1 MVNVRKPAADSI
13 PTNRL
18 ESAIE
23 EFLTKRGMLDTDEW
37 LSRFPDCTTELLEF
51 MNNQAQIGAM
61 AAAFSGPVAM
71 PACRI
76 GEYEILEIVDRG
88 GMGIVYKA
96 RQHRLRRIVALKMIH
111 QGQFSS
117 PDARR
122 RFQNEAETVARLRHP
137 NLVTIHEVGEHNG
150 IPFFSMEFIKGRT
163 LSDLAKQGRIRPAV
177 VAQITQSIADTIH
190 YIHGC
195 GVLHRDLKPSNVM
208 IDHNCDVRVT
218 DFGLAKQL
226 DRNYSMTET
235 GQILGSID
243 YMPPEQA
250 EARHELMGPAS
261 DVYAIGAILFE
272 LLTGRP
278 PFRCETFLET
288 LRQIREQTPIRPSQL
303 NSRVPADLEA
313 ICLKC
318 LEKKPSRRYASAAEL
333 SQALERFLNEQP
345 VHPGTARRI
354 SNFVRSNRWL
364 LMMTSIAAVAV
375 SAVGLAWSISSG
387 WNSDDPTIAAVAG
400 ATAAELPVNT
410 TPQGT
415 VPDVTDPS
423 GDVEDNPVQLA
434 ADAALTGDSSAVGS
448 QATSPAT
455 NPPVNIAA
463 ADVRLPAG
471 DQMLRHQVLS
481 ALSVAGE
488 PFGVARIELEL
499 NAESA
504 WKYRSDQPL
513 RVVTADGR
521 ALYSSFHYAPAKA
534 ATKRVAA
541 EPARLTS
548 WFLFSGAA
556 PLKAALVSADDLLAS
571 VIDIRIADAQESR
584 SQLLE
589 GWWKHFCNTDLPQ
602 ASPELDSVNR
612 YFVTMLGRRLNRR
625 VPIAKRREQS
635 AAALETEFER
645 TVGMLFGLESV
656 RLAMMAGKTIPAA
669 QAREA
674 AVLPLPA
681 PLQVQS
687 VPIPAGNLSVAIE
700 SIAMRV
706 PEESFY
712 LRCYRVKNYS
722 WVRGLIQG
730 WGGDLEGIVATS
742 AVDYRVRDK
751 IEKQLALSPSRL
763 METGI
768 DDELNDCAL
777 IGLDTFF
784 EDGAAVG
791 VLFEGKQRNRLAEI
805 IQAERQRVADA
816 EHAVEGPIAVAGSTV
831 QLLSTPHHQIR
842 SYYAVSGRFH
852 LVTNSQTLAQRF
864 LETAD
869 GDRCLGNLKE
879 YRYSRS
885 EQQSEHNCAAWLYLS
900 DPFFRNITSPEYRV
914 ELERRRQAA
923 RDLVTLHL
931 ARMAAT
937 AEGRI
942 DLSLTELT
950 RDGFLPDDFG
960 HRPDHSQPHVSEGEV
975 CDSLRGIHGTF
986 LPIADV
992 GVTKCTSFERSAYHD
1007 FTTAY
1012 QREWRTMDPVLL
1024 SFVRTESAHPNR
1036 EKVILNIRI
1045 TPYAQ
1050 QEYRFL
1056 QQHLAKSPGTQRI
1069 AMRNDELLG
1078 LSSHLSGAGLSPW
1091 VHVGLTDADID
1102 FELRDGTIH
1111 RLGENSGMA
1120 FSKSNTY
1127 ALVTSGNK
1135 SGIQLVTD
1143 FVQSVKSRKLT
1154 STASQPATAGLFGQI
1169 VAVVFPLDQIFRQ
1182 MMETAIANYSQTDGK
1197 ATVLSVNKA
1206 IGRAALA
1213 ERRMENAERP
1223 AQLFLQLR
1231 DISTS
1236 SVMPYLRAYT
1246 YISSRRG
1253 SAGDTAALNRIAD
1266 ILQADPQSTF
1276 EQIEKTMGA
1285 SLVCPIGGTYELTT
1299 ANQRPDYWVSSSWL
1313 QPSVTDETEV
1323 PESYEFP
1330 FLKWLHGLDLEC
1342 TLNATTLESR
1352 LELDISCTNDADFE
1366 PIPKVASARR

>member
-1 MVNVRKPAADSI
+1 MVNVRKPAADSV

-37 LSRFPDCTTELLEF
+37 LSRYPDCTTELLEF
-51 MNNQAQIGAM
+51 MNNQTRIGAM
-61 AAAFSGPVAM
+61 AAAFSCPVAL
-71 PACRI
+71 PSCRI

-96 RQHRLRRIVALKMIH
+96 RQHKLRRIVALKMIH

-208 IDHNCDVRVT
+208 IDHNCEVRVT

-250 EARHELMGPAS
+250 EARHDLMGPAS

-288 LRQIREQTPIRPSQL
+288 LRQIREQAPIRPSQL
-303 NSRVPADLEA
+303 NPRVPADLEA

-318 LEKKPSRRYASAAEL
+318 LEKKPGRRYASADEL
-333 SQALERFLNEQP
+333 SKELERFLNDQP
-345 VHPGTARRI
+345 LMPGTARRI
-354 SNFVRSNRWL
+354 GNFVRRNPWML
-364 LMMTSIAAVAV
+364 VMTSVAAIAVASVGLALSMAGGRNSDNPSVVAVAGTAEPGDSIAATAQKANPAV
-375 SAVGLAWSISSG
+375 TPSI
-387 WNSDDPTIAAVAG
+387 I
-400 ATAAELPVNT
+400 
-410 TPQGT
+410 
-415 VPDVTDPS
+415 
-423 GDVEDNPVQLA
+423 
-434 ADAALTGDSSAVGS
+434 
-448 QATSPAT
+448 
-455 NPPVNIAA
+455 IAA
-463 ADVRLPAG
+463 ADVFPSDDSVSTGDAENARVPGAELIAAAAVPLVAEQNALPAVAQIVG
-471 DQMLRHQVLS
+471 HEVVS
-481 ALSVAGE
+481 AVSAVGE
-488 PFGVARIELEL
+488 PFGVARIELEIG
-499 NAESA
+499 AKSQ
-504 WKYRSDQPL
+504 WKYRSDLPL
-513 RVVTADGR
+513 RVESPDGR
-521 ALYSSFHYAPAKA
+521 PLYASFQYTEAKA
-534 ATKRVAA
+534 AKDHHEAV
-541 EPARLTS
+541 PGKLTC
-548 WFLFSGAA
+548 WFLFSGEA
-556 PLKAALVSADDLLAS
+556 PLHATLVSADDVLAANIDVRVADVQEARTKLL
-571 VIDIRIADAQESR
+571 DN
-584 SQLLE
+584 
-589 GWWKHFCNTDLPQ
+589 WWKHFSITDLPQ
-602 ASPELDSVNR
+602 ASPELNSVNR
-612 YFVTMLGRRLNRR
+612 YFVTMLGHRLNR
-625 VPIAKRREQS
+625 PIPSEKRREQS
-635 AAALETEFER
+635 AAALELEFER
-645 TVGMLFGLESV
+645 TVGMLFGFESI
-656 RLAMMAGKTIPAA
+656 RLAMMAGKTFSAA

-681 PLQVQS
+681 PLQLRS
-687 VPIPAGNLSVAIE
+687 VPIPAGNHSAALE

-722 WVRGLIQG
+722 WVRSLIQG
-730 WGGDLEGIVATS
+730 WGGDLEGIVATP

-751 IEKQLALSPSRL
+751 IEKQLAISPARL
-763 METGI
+763 MEAGI
-768 DDELNDCAL
+768 DEELSDCAL

-805 IQAERQRVADA
+805 IQAERLRVAEA
-816 EHAVEGPIAVAGSTV
+816 EHATEGAIEVAGSTL

-842 SYYAVSGRFH
+842 SFYAVSGRYH
-852 LVTNSQTLAQRF
+852 LVTNSQVLAQRF
-864 LETAD
+864 LETAN
-869 GDRCLGNLKE
+869 GDKCLGSLKE
-879 YRYSRS
+879 YRYARS
-885 EQQSEHNCAAWLYLS
+885 ELQAEDNCAAWLYLS
-900 DPFFRNITSPEYRV
+900 DPFFRNLTSPEYRV

-923 RDLVTLHL
+923 RDLITLHL
-931 ARMAAT
+931 ARMAAS
-937 AEGRI
+937 AEGRGN
-942 DLSLTELT
+942 LSMTALT
-950 RDGFLPDDFG
+950 RDGFLPGEFG
-960 HRPDHSQPHVSEGEV
+960 HRPDHSHPDVSEGEV

-992 GVTKCTSFERSAYHD
+992 GVTKCTSFEKSAYED

-1024 SFVRTESAHPNR
+1024 SFVRTETGQPDR
-1036 EKVILNIRI
+1036 EKVVLNIRI

-1069 AMRNDELLG
+1069 AMRQDELLG
-1078 LSSHLSGAGLSPW
+1078 LSSHLSGAGMSPW

-1102 FELRDGTIH
+1102 FELRDGKIH

-1143 FVQSVKSRKLT
+1143 FVQSVKTRKLT
-1154 STASQPATAGLFGQI
+1154 SSASDDATASLLGGI
-1169 VAVVFPLDQIFRQ
+1169 VAVIFPLDQIFRQ

-1197 ATVLSVNKA
+1197 ATVLSVNKPL
-1206 IGRAALA
+1206 GRAALDG
-1213 ERRMENAERP
+1213 RRMENAERP

-1231 DISTS
+1231 DISAA

-1246 YISSRRG
+1246 YISSRRA
-1253 SAGDTAALNRIAD
+1253 SAADTASLNRIAD
-1266 ILQADPQSTF
+1266 ILQADPLTARNQV
-1276 EQIEKTMGA
+1276 EKALGA
-1285 SLVCPIGGTYELTT
+1285 SLVCPIGGTYELKQS
-1299 ANQRPDYWVSSSWL
+1299 NQRPDYWVSSEWL

-1352 LELDISCTNDADFE
+1352 LELDISCSNDADFA
-1366 PIPKVASARR
+1366 PIPKVVSARR